1 MGPAASG
8 ILMKLVVNLLL
19 GVNLRR
25 QSRSESTFAH
35 ARCAAGCFIQDD
47 HQSITRRPRDNND
60 PQHTQETSFDRGGVF
75 SAVKPETIVLEMS
88 TISPEL
94 SQLLHQE
101 ASKRGAH
108 LIDLAVSGSTPAVEA
123 GNITLLAGGDQN
135 TFDRCIPIYESIA
148 KQWFLMGP
156 AASGILMKLV
166 VNLLLG
172 VTMQAIAEA
181 VSLGEHL
188 RSCGVCCWMFY
199 PRRPSCPQ
207 HCSEN
212 SRRSRAT
219 TTPHSFR
226 CA

>member
-1 MGPAASG
+1 MGAAASG

-148 KQWFLMGP
+148 KKWFLMGP
-156 AASGILMKLV
+156 ATSGILMKLV
-166 VNLLLG
+166 VNLLWEPTCRRL
-172 VTMQAIAEA
+172 QKQ
-181 VSLGEHL
+181 S
-188 RSCGVCCWMFY
+188 RSESTLASSGMCCWMFY
-199 PRRPSCPQ
+199 P
-207 HCSEN
+207 
-212 SRRSRAT
+212 
-219 TTPHSFR
+219 
-226 CA
+226 